1 MSEQKLTP
9 LMKFK
14 ETIKV
19 NYDSFEDKGFY
30 DFLLAVADKHIK
42 KEKKVIAKAY
52 DNGASEFKRF
62 IESQDN
68 PESVQPVSGI
78 DYYEFKYDQKS
89 FNKKF
94 IEESELES
102 ILESAENDADLKEKL
117 LKRSADLQEPP
128 LTEND
133 SKIKKFCKTLSENPI
148 SINEESEV
156 ATKEQIEELLLNR
169 LKEVGIE
176 PKSVKIIKL

>member
-1 MSEQKLTP
+1 
-9 LMKFK
+9 MKFK

-19 NYDSFEDKGFY
+19 NYDSFEDKGLY
-30 DFLLAVADKHIK
+30 DFLLSVADKHIK

-52 DNGASEFKRF
+52 DLGVSDFKEFIK
-62 IESQDN
+62 SQHN
-68 PESVQPVSGI
+68 SESVQPVSGI
-78 DYYEFKYDQKS
+78 DYYEFIYDQKS

-102 ILESAENDADLKEKL
+102 ILQSSDNEEELKEKL
-117 LKRSADLQEPP
+117 LKRSTDLEEAP

>member
-1 MSEQKLTP
+1 MKL
-9 LMKFK
+9 K
-14 ETIKV
+14 ETIKA
-19 NYDSFEDKGFY
+19 NYDSFEDKGLY
-30 DFLLAVADKHIK
+30 DFLLAVADKYIK

-52 DNGASEFKRF
+52 DNGASDFSDF
-62 IESQDN
+62 IKVQENSEN
-68 PESVQPVSGI
+68 TQPVSGI

-102 ILESAENDADLKEKL
+102 ILESSENDADLKEKL
-117 LKRSADLQEPP
+117 LKRSADLEEAP

-156 ATKEQIEELLLNR
+156 ATKEQIEELLLKR
-169 LKEVGIE
+169 LQESGIE
-176 PKSVKIIKL
+176 PTSVKIVKL

>member
-30 DFLLAVADKHIK
+30 DFLLALADKYIK

-52 DNGASEFKRF
+52 NNGASDFADF
-62 IESQDN
+62 IK
-68 PESVQPVSGI
+68 VQENSENTQPISGI

-102 ILESAENDADLKEKL
+102 ILQSAENDADLKEKL
-117 LKRSADLQEPP
+117 LKRSADLEEAP
-128 LTEND
+128 LKEND
-133 SKIKKFCKTLSENPI
+133 SKIKKFYETLSENPI
-148 SINEESEV
+148 SVNEESETP
-156 ATKEQIEELLLNR
+156 AKEQIEELLLDR

-176 PKSVKIIKL
+176 PTSVKIIKL

>member
-1 MSEQKLTP
+1 MSEQKLTH

-14 ETIKV
+14 ETIKI
-19 NYDSFEDKGFY
+19 NNDSFEDKGLY
-30 DFLLAVADKHIK
+30 DFLLAVADKYIK

-52 DNGASEFKRF
+52 NNGASDFSDF
-62 IESQDN
+62 IKVQENSEN
-68 PESVQPVSGI
+68 TQPVSGI

-102 ILESAENDADLKEKL
+102 ILESSENDADLKEKL
-117 LKRSADLQEPP
+117 LKRSADLEEAP
-128 LTEND
+128 LKENG